1 MSPVIPTYESKEL
14 PHGNVEAAKIP
25 LSYAKLA
32 PSAALEHAGE
42 EVSNIATQWGKKL
55 EEAQQAHQ
63 VSTGMA
69 NFQTQAAALYHQI
82 TSSPDFKQNPDSGN
96 ELWKQKVGELH
107 KSILDQTKDPLA
119 KQHLDNQMT
128 LHSVSY
134 TNDVNHAV
142 RTTQVDQLRA
152 GGVENLSKFGNAAIS
167 APSAQSFHDSRKGGL
182 ATLDGLYH
190 SGAIDAEKYVEQRSK
205 FIENTLH
212 QRAQREA
219 WENPQALI
227 AKLNDPKS
235 EYAQIKN
242 KDGDVVYQGLSE
254 KTKDLVIRQAEKRST
269 ALLHEAR
276 AQDRYEKEQQAPKD
290 YEAASKN
297 IFSTYNLTSANG
309 DFDKAWDDVH
319 NPANWST
326 WGLTEKTSR
335 SLCTDIR
342 AQKQHVDNVEAQK
355 AGEVSDRFRDSV
367 IKGETNAS
375 NISSY
380 TDKKTK
386 EKITDPKDIEWAQKH
401 IASDDKAKNRTDPS
415 VYADARQRI
424 LDPDRDDHISDRKDI
439 DDLRLHG
446 LSNAS
451 ADKLDKLR
459 QTAQDPAKA
468 PEFKTALK
476 MYDKAHKDDW
486 ADANNTDDVLAVSA
500 KRNAFIQSLTESVGE
515 DKLSGP
521 AILDKAGELMKGEVY
536 KPQGKDASST
546 GKLPLPE
553 RPEPGGKKA
562 TQQPQQAE
570 EKQKP
575 KFIGIDKKTGAPAF
589 QLPDGSKI
597 VDTTQKPQLVGHDKN
612 TGEPIYQAPDGRM
625 FTVGKGSEKQ
635 ENEITEPDDIQ
646 PLVPGNIDYN
656 TRPVVKNK
664 DGSVSSVQSSSFE
677 IEGKEV
683 LLPTLDDDGRK
694 MTNKEVVEKYKKD
707 GKHLGIFNTAEEAD
721 AYAAKHHSEMG
732 PQDKIEEAMQEQR
745 GKTKRQAQTIPELPE
760 EKEDAKDREEEA
772 DDERIPEDDKEEP
785 DEGEE

>member
-1 MSPVIPTYESKEL
+1 MSPVIPSYESKEL
-14 PHGNVEAAKIP
+14 PHGNVEAGKIP

-69 NFQTQAAALYHQI
+69 NFQTQADALYHQI

-152 GGVENLSKFGNAAIS
+152 GGFENLSKFGNAAIS
-167 APSAQSFHDSRKGGL
+167 APSAQSFHNSLKGGL

-190 SGAIDAEKYVEQRSK
+190 SDAIDAEKYVEQRSK

-319 NPANWST
+319 NPANWAT

-342 AQKQHVDNVEAQK
+342 AQQQHVNNMETQK
-355 AGEVSDRFRDSV
+355 ADEVSGRFRDSV

-375 NISSY
+375 NLADYADS
-380 TDKKTK
+380 KTK
-386 EKITDPKDIEWAQKH
+386 QKISNPKDIEWAQKH
-401 IASDDKAKNRTDPS
+401 IAADDKAKNRTDPA

-424 LDPDRDDHISDRKDI
+424 LDPDREDHITGRKDI

-476 MYDKAHKDDW
+476 MYNKVHKDDW
-486 ADANNTDDVLAVSA
+486 ADADDIDDVKAVSE
-500 KRNAFIQSLTESVGE
+500 KRDAFMHSLNDAITK

-521 AILDKAGELMKGEVY
+521 AILDKAGELIKGEAY
-536 KPQGKDASST
+536 KASPAGKVETAA
-546 GKLPLPE
+546 K
-553 RPEPGGKKA
+553 
-562 TQQPQQAE
+562 QAE
-570 EKQKP
+570 KLTKGKGKPAAQPDQKDKP
-575 KFIGIDKKTGAPAF
+575 KFIGIDKKSGAPAF
-589 QLPDGSKI
+589 ELPDGSKI
-597 VDTTQKPQLVGHDKN
+597 VDTTQKPQLVGHDKT
-612 TGEPIYQAPDGRM
+612 TGEPIYQSPDGKM
-625 FTVGKGSEKQ
+625 YSVGKGSEKQ
-635 ENEITEPDDIQ
+635 GNEITEPD
-646 PLVPGNIDYN
+646 
-656 TRPVVKNK
+656 
-664 DGSVSSVQSSSFE
+664 E
-677 IEGKEV
+677 
-683 LLPTLDDDGRK
+683 
-694 MTNKEVVEKYKKD
+694 
-707 GKHLGIFNTAEEAD
+707 
-721 AYAAKHHSEMG
+721 
-732 PQDKIEEAMQEQR
+732 
-745 GKTKRQAQTIPELPE
+745 TKGTPKSQAQTIPELPE